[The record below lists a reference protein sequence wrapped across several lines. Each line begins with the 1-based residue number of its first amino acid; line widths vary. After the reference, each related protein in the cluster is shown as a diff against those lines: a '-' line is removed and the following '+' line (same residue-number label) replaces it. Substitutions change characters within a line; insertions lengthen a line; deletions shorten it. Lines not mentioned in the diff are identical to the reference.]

1 MKSGKKRDF
10 RNSLSEAFF
19 EKRTSPR
26 DPPWRKTVGLYWV
39 FGEKHFGKK
48 FFLGKTVFSKPQRF
62 SFLAIT
68 FFFDITGGG
77 FFCREMKK
85 IVSATRRVVDEGR
98 RWTPVGVMIF

>member
-10 RNSLSEAFF
+10 INSLYDAFF

-48 FFLGKTVFSKPQRF
+48 FFLEKTVFSNPQRF
-62 SFLAIT
+62 SIFAIT
-68 FFFDITGGG
+68 FFFANNRKN
-77 FFCREMKK
+77 FF
-85 IVSATRRVVDEGR
+85 A
-98 RWTPVGVMIF
+98 